1 MTECAES
8 LSTGPSRGGPNKS
21 GGNNP
26 VVPYSS
32 AMGSG
37 YGVHY
42 RHGFIQSMDNMVGD
56 YERMPVE
63 NDMPVEI
70 AQDEESGE
78 EEPGTPER
86 IRNPGV
92 QGIVSRGRRVVGNDR
107 RAIIIVIVVDD
118 LRGRIR
124 GVIVYRCFGHFCGW
138 FLGGLRWSPLANRLQ
153 LVPVFLG
160 N

>member
-1 MTECAES
+1 M
-8 LSTGPSRGGPNKS
+8 
-21 GGNNP
+21 
-26 VVPYSS
+26 VV
-32 AMGSG
+32 
-37 YGVHY
+37 
-42 RHGFIQSMDNMVGD
+42 
-56 YERMPVE
+56 EK
-63 NDMPVEI
+63 DMPVEI